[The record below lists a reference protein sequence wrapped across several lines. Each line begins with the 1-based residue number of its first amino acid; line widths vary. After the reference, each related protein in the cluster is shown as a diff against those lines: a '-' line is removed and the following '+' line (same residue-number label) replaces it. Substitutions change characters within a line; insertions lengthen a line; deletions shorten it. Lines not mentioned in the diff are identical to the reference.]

1 MIDIPTRRTATV
13 AVAIA
18 IAVTWVSVI
27 TVLIAHQPD
36 PGVATPGQLRE
47 GLTAAL
53 NEHDVE
59 ALSGLIDYPP
69 ASAGDFAKSYIDA
82 LTERGAHDVTVK
94 FAPDDLAPTSA
105 TVSGK
110 LGDGS
115 SFGYPVAIAVK
126 DKLWLVS
133 FTPPLP

>member
-1 MIDIPTRRTATV
+1 M
-13 AVAIA
+13 AVAIGIA
-18 IAVTWVSVI
+18 IVWVSVI

-36 PGVATPGQLRE
+36 PGVGSPGQLRE

-59 ALSGLIDYPP
+59 ALSELIDYPP
-69 ASAGDFAKSYIDA
+69 ASADDFAKSYIDA
-82 LTERGAHDVTVK
+82 LTGRGTHDVAVK
-94 FAPDDLAPTSA
+94 FAPDDTAPTSA

-110 LGDGS
+110 LGDGGT
-115 SFGYPVAIAVK
+115 FGYSVAIAVK

>member
-1 MIDIPTRRTATV
+1 M
-13 AVAIA
+13 AVAIGIA
-18 IAVTWVSVI
+18 IVWVSVI

-36 PGVATPGQLRE
+36 PGVGSPGQLRE

-53 NEHDVE
+53 NEHDAE
-59 ALSGLIDYPP
+59 ALSELIDYPP
-69 ASAGDFAKSYIDA
+69 ASAGDFAKSYLDA
-82 LTERGAHDVTVK
+82 LAGRGAHDVTVK

-110 LGDGS
+110 LADGRA
-115 SFGYPVAIAVK
+115 FGYPVAVAVK
-126 DKLWLVS
+126 DKLWLIS

>member
-18 IAVTWVSVI
+18 IAVTWVAVI
-27 TVLIAHQPD
+27 TVLIVHQPD
-36 PGVATPGQLRE
+36 PGVGSPGQLRE
-47 GLTAAL
+47 DLTTAL
-53 NEHDVE
+53 NRHDVE

-69 ASAGDFAKSYIDA
+69 AAAGDFAKSYIDA
-82 LTERGAHDVTVK
+82 LADRGAHDVTVK
-94 FAPDDLAPTSA
+94 FAPNDLAPTSA

-126 DKLWLVS
+126 DKLWMVS

>member
-1 MIDIPTRRTATV
+1 M

-36 PGVATPGQLRE
+36 PGVASPGQLRE
-47 GLTAAL
+47 GLAAAL
-53 NEHDVE
+53 NEHDAE
-59 ALSGLIDYPP
+59 ALSELIDYPP
-69 ASAGDFAKSYIDA
+69 AAADEFAQSYLDA
-82 LTERGAHDVTVK
+82 LAGRGAHDVAVK

-115 SFGYPVAIAVK
+115 AFGYPVAIAVK
-126 DKLWLVS
+126 NKLWLVS

>member
-18 IAVTWVSVI
+18 GAIVWVSVI

-36 PGVATPGQLRE
+36 PGVPSPGQLRE

-53 NEHDVE
+53 NDHDAE
-59 ALSGLIDYPP
+59 ALSELIDYPP

-94 FAPDDLAPTSA
+94 FAPDDLTPTSA

-110 LGDGS
+110 LGDGG
-115 SFGYPVAIAVK
+115 SFGYQVTIAVK

>member
-1 MIDIPTRRTATV
+1 M

-18 IAVTWVSVI
+18 VAIVWVSVI

-36 PGVATPGQLRE
+36 PGVGSPAQLRD

-59 ALSGLIDYPP
+59 ALSELIDYPP
-69 ASAGDFAKSYIDA
+69 AFAKSYIDA
-82 LTERGAHDVTVK
+82 LAGRGAHDVTVK

-110 LGDGS
+110 LADGS
-115 SFGYPVAIAVK
+115 AFGYAVAIAVK
-126 DKLWLVS
+126 GELWLVS

>member
-18 IAVTWVSVI
+18 VAIVWVSVI

-36 PGVATPGQLRE
+36 PGVGSPGQLRDS
-47 GLTAAL
+47 LAAAL
-53 NEHDVE
+53 NERDVE
-59 ALSGLIDYPP
+59 ALSELIDYPP

-82 LTERGAHDVTVK
+82 LAGRGAHDVTVK
-94 FAPDDLAPTSA
+94 FAPDDLPPTSA

-110 LGDGS
+110 LADGS
-115 SFGYPVAIAVK
+115 AFGYAVAIAVK
-126 DKLWLVS
+126 GELWLVA

>member
-1 MIDIPTRRTATV
+1 M

-36 PGVATPGQLRE
+36 PGVASPGQLRE
-47 GLTAAL
+47 GLAAAL
-53 NEHDVE
+53 NEHDAE
-59 ALSGLIDYPP
+59 ALSELIDYPP
-69 ASAGDFAKSYIDA
+69 AAADEFAKSYLDA
-82 LTERGAHDVTVK
+82 LAGRGAHDVAVK

-115 SFGYPVAIAVK
+115 AFGYPVAIAVK
-126 DKLWLVS
+126 NKLWLVS

>member
-13 AVAIA
+13 ALAIA
-18 IAVTWVSVI
+18 IAVVWVSVI

-36 PGVATPGQLRE
+36 PGVGSPGQLRE
-47 GLTAAL
+47 DLATAL
-53 NEHDVE
+53 NRHDAE
-59 ALSGLIDYPP
+59 ALSELIDYPP
-69 ASAGDFAKSYIDA
+69 AAAGDFAKSYVDT
-82 LTERGAHDVTVK
+82 LVGRGAHDVTVR
-94 FAPDDLAPTSA
+94 FAPDDVSPTSA

-115 SFGYPVAIAVK
+115 TFGYPVAIAVK
-126 DKLWLVS
+126 DRLWLVS

>member
-13 AVAIA
+13 AVAVA

-36 PGVATPGQLRE
+36 PGVASPGQLRE

-53 NEHDVE
+53 NEHDAE
-59 ALSGLIDYPP
+59 ALSELIDYPP
-69 ASAGDFAKSYIDA
+69 ASADDFAKSYLDA
-82 LTERGAHDVTVK
+82 LAGRGAHDVTVK

-110 LGDGS
+110 LGDGTA
-115 SFGYPVAIAVK
+115 FGYPLAIAVK